1 MNIQIFSD
9 LHIDVSQPP
18 PIKIGAEVDVV
29 VVAGDT
35 AEGVHNAF
43 VALRHIVPEQIPIVT
58 VMGNHEYYH
67 RCIPEEL
74 ALARELAPSFNIH
87 LLENDSVVLDL
98 GGGRTPVRVAGCSLW
113 TDYHVFGANNAAPAM
128 RAALR
133 GLNDHRL
140 ITWRKRP
147 WKRFRPEEAALMHS
161 ASKDFLIKTLATPF
175 PGPTIAV
182 CHHGHWRSAH
192 PQYQTDILTAA
203 YVSNLSFIEEV
214 QPGEEIQPR
223 FDLFIHGHVHSSFDY
238 RVGHTR
244 VLCNPRGYPGENPSF
259 NPSLV
264 VKVGS

>member
-9 LHIDVSQPP
+9 LHVDVSQPP
-18 PIKIGAEVDVV
+18 PIAIGADVDAV

-35 AEGVHNAF
+35 AEGADNAF
-43 VALRHIVPEQIPIVT
+43 VALRHIVPEQIPIVA

-74 ALARELAPSFNIH
+74 ALARELAPSLNAH
-87 LLENDSVVLDL
+87 LLQNDSVVLEI
-98 GGGRTPVRVAGCSLW
+98 GGTRVRFAGSSLW
-113 TDYHVFGANNAAPAM
+113 TDYKVFGANNAAPAM

-147 WKRFRPEEAALMHS
+147 WKRFRPEEAAVMHS
-161 ASKDFLIKTLATPF
+161 ASKAFLIKTLATPF
-175 PGPTIAV
+175 PGPTVVV

-203 YVSNLSFIEEV
+203 YVSDLTFIEEF
-214 QPGEEIQPR
+214 QP
-223 FDLFIHGHVHSSFDY
+223 DLFIHGHVHSSSDY
-238 RVGHTR
+238 RVGRTR
-244 VLCNPRGYPGENPSF
+244 VLCNPRGYPGENPNF

-264 VKVGS
+264 VEVGS

>member
-1 MNIQIFSD
+1 MNIQIFND
-9 LHIDVSQPP
+9 LHVDVSQPP
-18 PIKIGAEVDVV
+18 PIAIGTDVDAV

-35 AEGVHNAF
+35 AEGAKNAF
-43 VALRHIVPEQIPIVT
+43 VALRHIVPERIPIVT

-74 ALARELAPSFNIH
+74 ALARELAPSLNVH
-87 LLENDSVVLDL
+87 LLENDSVVLDI
-98 GGGRTPVRVAGCSLW
+98 GGGGTRVRFTGGSLW
-113 TDYHVFGANNAAPAM
+113 TDYKVFGDNNAAPAM

-161 ASKDFLIKTLATPF
+161 VSKNFLIKTLATPF
-175 PGPTIAV
+175 PGPTVVV

-203 YVSNLSFIEEV
+203 YVSNLTFIEES
-214 QPGEEIQPR
+214 QP
-223 FDLFIHGHVHSSFDY
+223 DLFIHGHVHSSSDY
-238 RVGHTR
+238 RVGRTR
-244 VLCNPRGYPGENPSF
+244 VLCNPRGYPGENPNF